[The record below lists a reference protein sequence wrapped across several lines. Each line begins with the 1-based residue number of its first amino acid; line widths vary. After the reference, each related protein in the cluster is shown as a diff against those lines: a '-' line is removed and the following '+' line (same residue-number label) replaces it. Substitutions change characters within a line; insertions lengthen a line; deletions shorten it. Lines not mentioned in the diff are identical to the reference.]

1 MALFRQAWSLVTDPK
16 STKWTAPLQLLAD
29 AVLCGAVILKIPYT
43 EIDWSTYMQQ
53 IELYLSGQ
61 RDYAKITGDT
71 GPLVYPAAHVY
82 IYRFLYYLT
91 SNGTDIFAAQCIF
104 AGLYLAT
111 LWIVMQ
117 CYRAANVPPYIF
129 PLLSLSKRMHSIFV
143 LRLFNDCWA
152 VFFLFAAIWCWQR
165 KLWTFG
171 TLMYSVGLGV
181 KMSLLLPLPAIG
193 VVLWQGMGRDR
204 AFYQAQSI
212 GQVQTLIAYP
222 FIWGGIWSYITR
234 AFDFSRQ
241 FLYVWTVNWRFVS
254 EATFLSKPFS
264 YGLLILHVFLLHLLG
279 VGRWLRPAGVSLG
292 GAIEQ
297 LISPPSKD
305 ELRRI
310 AARVTPDFTL
320 TAILTSLIIGCLCA
334 RSLHYQFF
342 VYIAWS
348 VPFLLWRSGMSVVMI
363 YAICFAQEWA
373 WNVYPS
379 TNASSAVVVGSL
391 AVTVFSIWIG
401 TSYYVNPPKE
411 AQKVAA
417 EHTKAE

>member
-1 MALFRQAWSLVTDPK
+1 M
-16 STKWTAPLQLLAD
+16 
-29 AVLCGAVILKIPYT
+29 
-43 EIDWSTYMQQ
+43 
-53 IELYLSGQ
+53 
-61 RDYAKITGDT
+61 
-71 GPLVYPAAHVY
+71 
-82 IYRFLYYLT
+82 
-91 SNGTDIFAAQCIF
+91 
-104 AGLYLAT
+104 
-111 LWIVMQ
+111 
-117 CYRAANVPPYIF
+117 
-129 PLLSLSKRMHSIFV
+129 
-143 LRLFNDCWA
+143 
-152 VFFLFAAIWCWQR
+152 
-165 KLWTFG
+165 
-171 TLMYSVGLGV
+171 
-181 KMSLLLPLPAIG
+181 
-193 VVLWQGMGRDR
+193 
-204 AFYQAQSI
+204 
-212 GQVQTLIAYP
+212 
-222 FIWGGIWSYITR
+222 
-234 AFDFSRQ
+234 
-241 FLYVWTVNWRFVS
+241 WTVNWRFVS

-411 AQKVAA
+411 AQKVEA